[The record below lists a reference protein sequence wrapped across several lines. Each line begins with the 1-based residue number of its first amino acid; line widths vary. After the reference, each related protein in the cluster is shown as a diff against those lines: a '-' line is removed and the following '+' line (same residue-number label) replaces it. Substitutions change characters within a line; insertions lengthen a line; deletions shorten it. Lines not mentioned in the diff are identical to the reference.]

1 MIEQQGL
8 VLSADQSVV
17 RVRLGA
23 TSGCTA
29 CDRGKGCGA
38 GIFGRLLPRKPTVME
53 FGNTPGAKTGQA
65 VVVGLP
71 EALYLRLLARFY
83 LLPLL
88 AGLGGAVFGHHMS
101 IKMQA
106 TSGTADLLALA
117 AALLAGTVALIW
129 GREHARDFPCSETVQ
144 LLRVVE
150 APGDAAC
157 GPRAIRTAAQRD

>member
-8 VLSADQSVV
+8 ILFADRSTV

-23 TSGCTA
+23 TSGCPA
-29 CDRGKGCGA
+29 CDGGRGCGA
-38 GIFGRLLPRKPTVME
+38 GIFGRLLPRRPTVMD
-53 FGNTPGAKTGQA
+53 FGNTLGARTGQA

-71 EALYLRLLARFY
+71 ESLYLRLLTRFY

-88 AGLGGAVFGHHMS
+88 AGLGGAVFGHNMS

-106 TSGTADLLALA
+106 ASGVADLLALA
-117 AALLAGTVALIW
+117 AALLAGSAALIW
-129 GREHARDFPCSETVQ
+129 GRERARDFPGRETVQ

-150 APGDAAC
+150 AQDGRSCGRAAT
-157 GPRAIRTAAQRD
+157 RAAAQGD